1 MKDEQII
8 KALERC
14 GQHRECCYCNSV
26 EECGNKRVLTASTL
40 DLINRQKAE
49 NSELVGKI
57 DKLQAEIEK
66 YENIKTTI
74 DEFWDILL
82 KIKMAKRK
90 EKPTL
95 EELAEAIEEIETEA
109 IKEYKEK
116 VIEVL
121 LGKSIFPV
129 LVKNALNEVEK
140 ELVGDLNG
148 KRIRC

>member
-1 MKDEQII
+1 MNDNEII
-8 KALERC
+8 KALE
-14 GQHRECCYCNSV
+14 CCKDNDCDNCPF
-26 EECGNKRVLTASTL
+26 EEQCRRNGSLADIAL

-148 KRIRC
+148 NDL